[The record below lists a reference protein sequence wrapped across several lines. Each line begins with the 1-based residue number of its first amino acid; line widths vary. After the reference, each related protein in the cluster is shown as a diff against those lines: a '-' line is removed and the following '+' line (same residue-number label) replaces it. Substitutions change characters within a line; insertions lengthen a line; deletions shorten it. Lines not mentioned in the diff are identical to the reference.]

1 MAVRTLE
8 SLGRIELAAQGGALL
23 VRVKTTRTSKSGVV
37 TTTVRE
43 RYTPPDWRAD
53 GWFLERRHPTDW
65 SRRTEFVARL
75 RRPPPFE
82 QAPGREVRTL
92 GVAPL
97 RLRCMTS
104 LHGGEALHVF
114 LSAGP
119 LLEEVL
125 VE

>member
-65 SRRTEFVARL
+65 SRRTELVARL
-75 RRPPPFE
+75 QRPPPFG
-82 QAPGREVRTL
+82 QAPGREVR
-92 GVAPL
+92 
-97 RLRCMTS
+97 RSESHRCGCGTAD
-104 LHGGEALHVF
+104 LHGGEALRVF

-119 LLEEVL
+119 LLEVVL